1 MPLMSKLEGQVAFIT
16 GAARGQ
22 GRDHAVRLA
31 QDGAD
36 IIAVDLCQQMHSVV
50 YPMSTREDLD
60 ETVRLVKDLGRRVF
74 AAEADVRDYVA
85 LQQAF
90 DEGFAEPGAV
100 TIVIAKAAC
109 GPGPLHTP
117 AHTLAEVRPLSLPG
131 LQNTGEHGTPDLV
144 AQTP

>member
-22 GRDHAVRLA
+22 GRAHTVRLA
-31 QDGAD
+31 QDGDD

-74 AAEADVRDYVA
+74 AAEADVRAYVA
-85 LQQAF
+85 LQQAI
-90 DEGFAEPGAV
+90 DEGAAELGAV
-100 TIVIAKAAC
+100 TNVVANAGI
-109 GPGPLHTP
+109 GPSG
-117 AHTLAEVRPLSLPG
+117 LATA
-131 LQNTGEHGTPDLV
+131 N
-144 AQTP
+144 AQEDDPTSHRLGKKDYSSVEPRF

>member
-22 GRDHAVRLA
+22 GRAHAVRLA

-74 AAEADVRDYVA
+74 AAEARSEEHTSELQSLMRISYDVFC
-85 LQQAF
+85 LKKK
-90 DEGFAEPGAV
+90 
-100 TIVIAKAAC
+100 TS
-109 GPGPLHTP
+109 T
-117 AHTLAEVRPLSLPG
+117 S
-131 LQNTGEHGTPDLV
+131 QNTLEK
-144 AQTP
+144 Q